1 MSIAMQA
8 PFFILLGS
16 GLFLSLSSSAA
27 RRASPAQLVD
37 ADTIELVR
45 WREATR
51 PFSILSDDAANL
63 ANTSIAAANPS
74 KTAGPRF
81 DAKLVESIRENTA
94 FLQQRWAADTQHGGI
109 PKDYLAGLQLDAEQL
124 RGVVAAA
131 RATEKTNGI
140 LQDVADDLQVKA
152 SHCKS
157 SSKGWAS
164 LVSVDINTLKP
175 DGSVVK
181 GLEVWYVLKGWAES
195 SDRWTRCRKVSSPA
209 SAGKLSPGKYMM
221 RIANGEPRV
230 VQIGGDGKD
239 AQSVDLLVS

>member
-1 MSIAMQA
+1 MSIAMRA

-16 GLFLSLSSSAA
+16 GLLLGLSSSAA
-27 RRASPAQLVD
+27 RRDSPAQLAD
-37 ADTIELVR
+37 ADPIELVR
-45 WREATR
+45 WREAKG

-63 ANTSIAAANPS
+63 AHSSIVAGNQS
-74 KTAGPRF
+74 KTAGPKF
-81 DAKLVESIRENTA
+81 DPKLIKSIRENTD
-94 FLQQRWAADTQHGGI
+94 FLQQRWAADVQHGGI
-109 PKDYLAGLQLDAEQL
+109 PKDYLAGLQLDAERL

-131 RATEKTNGI
+131 TVTEKTNGI
-140 LQDVADDLQVKA
+140 LQDVADDLQIKA

-164 LVSVDINTLKP
+164 LISVDINTLKR

-181 GLEVWYVLKGWAES
+181 GLEVWYVLKGWAGV

-209 SAGKLSPGKYMM
+209 SAGKLSPGKYVM
-221 RIANGEPRV
+221 RIADGEPRV

-239 AQSVDLLVS
+239 TQSIDLLVS